1 MGKLGFVLR
10 GGAMLSK
17 SLTQFSVDGQA
28 VFPPCFLTLDQVTV
42 EVMKGPP
49 SKVTVQA

>member
-10 GGAMLSK
+10 GGARLSK

-28 VFPPCFLTLDQVTV
+28 VFPPCFLTLDQITV
-42 EVMKGPP
+42 EVMKGPS
-49 SKVTVQA
+49 SKGIVQA